1 MSRRLVTV
9 LFLDLVGWTGLA
21 ERVDPEPLQQLLERY
36 YEICWGV
43 VEEHAGVVEKFIGDA
58 VMAVFGADASREDDA
73 QRALRAAARIRAEV
87 RGLRPPAGG
96 EPLEVHCGLAA
107 GEALVTH
114 SERAGIR
121 VVGDVVNLA
130 ARLQSAAHAG
140 ETLVNETLAQL
151 AGPRYVL
158 APLPP
163 VTLKGKADPVPVLRV
178 LGETEGG
185 AERSPDAAPLVDRHA
200 ERGLL
205 LEAYREVVREG
216 RSRSVAVL
224 GPAGIGKTRLV
235 RETVLRLV
243 SASADGEPAAAFG
256 TCASYG
262 SSGPHAALADVLDCL
277 ARWLRPGPDARAAAV
292 LDGLRGRGPRPA
304 IEELSWAARSLLASA
319 ASRPVVV
326 VWDALE
332 YASPS
337 LLTLISELIEGLRHL
352 PVLTVC
358 LGRPDVCDAAEPS
371 PFAGADAVIDLGALA
386 PEDGARLALALT
398 GATAEERAEVR
409 AHELGVDVADRVAA
423 YGGGNPLYIRLMVEW
438 LDAGGAPDDVPPT
451 ITAMVGAM
459 IDRLPEPLARL
470 LGAASVIGPTFT
482 VDQLVLLGES
492 APGAAVAE
500 LVGRRLVRATG
511 QAGGPEGEYGFVQQ
525 PVHEVAYSRLN
536 KEIRAAGHRRLAEHG
551 VNPAFH
557 YEAALRLLSDLRP
570 GDAGLSGLAGLAA
583 AALLDEG
590 TAALRQRD
598 LPTTTGLLER
608 AVAAAHGSTG
618 AAREIAAVRLS
629 DALML
634 SGETARALDVVSGA
648 EEDTSA
654 LCLAQRSLLRVRRGG
669 VAEADVEQ
677 LRAELEAMGADR
689 SAWCRFEQ
697 ISMLVH
703 LERGRYGAAEARVC
717 AALEH
722 AEAVGDAYETDRL
735 LVALCEV
742 RQWSPTPVAAKL
754 AGCAE
759 LLERFAADR
768 FLLLPAFATRAR
780 CLALT
785 GDAAGAREALAE
797 AGSIVEQLRLTMGSV
812 LVDQVAGLAL
822 SLDGDHAEAERR
834 FTTAADALDA
844 VGYTPDALTLRVQAA
859 RECLHGGRLDEA
871 ATRIE
876 GLRDR
881 VGEMDLRGRILCT
894 AAAIR
899 LSAEHGR
906 VPAELEHLP
915 SLLARSDDPCL
926 RGEACFD
933 LARALRSLG
942 DEAAAR
948 AQAEAAA
955 EHYAAVG
962 ASKPLEAVRAWI

>member
-1 MSRRLVTV
+1 
-9 LFLDLVGWTGLA
+9 
-21 ERVDPEPLQQLLERY
+21 
-36 YEICWGV
+36 
-43 VEEHAGVVEKFIGDA
+43 
-58 VMAVFGADASREDDA
+58 MAVFGADASREDDA

-87 RGLRPPAGG
+87 RRLRPPAGG

-130 ARLQSAAHAG
+130 ARLQAAAGAG

-151 AGPRYVL
+151 AGPRHVL

-163 VTLKGKADPVPVLRV
+163 VTLKGKAEPVPVLRV
-178 LGETEGG
+178 LGEAEDG

-205 LEAYREVVREG
+205 LDAYRDVVREG

-224 GPAGIGKTRLV
+224 GPAGIGKSRLV
-235 RETVLRLV
+235 RETVLRL
-243 SASADGEPAAAFG
+243 ASAGGEPAAAFG

-262 SSGPHAALADVLDCL
+262 SSGPHAALAEVLGRL
-277 ARWLRPGPDARAAAV
+277 ARQLRPGPDARAAAV
-292 LDGLRGRGPRPA
+292 LDGLRGRGPRPP
-304 IEELSWAARSLLASA
+304 IEEVSWAARSLLASA

-337 LLTLISELIEGLRHL
+337 LLALISELIEGLRHL

-358 LGRPDVCDAAEPS
+358 LGRPYVCDSAGPS
-371 PFAGADAVIDLGALA
+371 PFAGADKVIDLGALA
-386 PEDGARLALALT
+386 PEDGAQLALALT
-398 GATAEERAEVR
+398 GAAAEEQAEVR
-409 AHELGVDVADRVAA
+409 AHDLGLADRVAS

-459 IDRLPEPLARL
+459 IDRLPEQLARL

-482 VDQLVLLGES
+482 VDQLALLGES
-492 APGAAVAE
+492 APEAGVAE
-500 LVGRRLVRATG
+500 LVGRRLIRATG
-511 QAGGPEGEYGFVQQ
+511 QAGGPDGEFGFVQQ

-536 KEIRAAGHRRLAEHG
+536 KEIRAAGHRRLAGHG
-551 VNPAFH
+551 ANPAFH

-570 GDAGLSGLAGLAA
+570 DDAGLSALAGLAA
-583 AALLDEG
+583 VALLDEG

-598 LPTTTGLLER
+598 LPTATGLLER
-608 AVAAAHGSTG
+608 AVAAAHGSTD

-634 SGETARALDVVSGA
+634 SGDTARALEVVSGP
-648 EEDTSA
+648 EESTSA

-669 VAEADVEQ
+669 VAETDVEA

-722 AEAVGDAYETDRL
+722 AGAVGDAYEADRL

-768 FLLLPAFATRAR
+768 FLLLPAFAARAR

-797 AGSIVEQLRLTMGSV
+797 AGSIVEQLRLTMGKV

-834 FTTAADALDA
+834 FTAAADALDA

-871 ATRIE
+871 APRIE
-876 GLRDR
+876 GLCDR
-881 VGEMDLRGRILCT
+881 ADEMDLRGRILCT

-899 LSAEHGR
+899 LSAGHGG
-906 VPAELEHLP
+906 VPAELGHLP
-915 SLLARSDDPCL
+915 SLLAQSDDPCL

-942 DEAAAR
+942 DETAAR
-948 AQAEAAA
+948 AQAQAAA
-955 EHYAAVG
+955 AHYAAVG
-962 ASKPLEAVRAWI
+962 ASKPLGAVRAWI